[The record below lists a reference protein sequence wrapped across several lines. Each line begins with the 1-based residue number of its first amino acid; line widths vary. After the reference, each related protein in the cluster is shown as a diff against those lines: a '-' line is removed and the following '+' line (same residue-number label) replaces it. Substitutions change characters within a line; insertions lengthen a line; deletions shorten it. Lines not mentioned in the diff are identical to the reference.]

1 MQECGLLVIIG
12 CGQAKRPGTHKAA
25 DLYISGY
32 FRLKL
37 AYARSIVDDG
47 SILILSGKYG
57 FVRLDEEIES
67 YDQHI
72 GSVGAVTDATLQEP
86 ASWFR
91 LLESEVI
98 VLGGSDYVDR
108 VRTLWPDSTAPLKGG
123 LPQQMK
129 WLKVQ
134 VERNP
139 VEQ

>member
-12 CGQAKRPGTHKAA
+12 CGQAKRPDTHKAA

-37 AYARSIVDDG
+37 AYARTITDDS

-72 GSVGAVTDATLQEP
+72 VSAGAVSDATLREQ
-86 ASWFR
+86 ASRFR
-91 LLESEVI
+91 VREVI
-98 VLGGSDYVDR
+98 VLGGIDYVDR

-129 WLKVQ
+129 WLKAQ
-134 VERNP
+134 VEGITL
-139 VEQ
+139 ES

>member
-1 MQECGLLVIIG
+1 MLVIIG
-12 CGQAKRPGTHKAA
+12 CGVAKRSGVHKAA
-25 DLYISGY
+25 DLYTSGY

-57 FVRLDEEIES
+57 FVRLDEKIAS

-72 GSVGAVTDATLQEP
+72 GSAGAITDATLQEQ
-86 ASWFR
+86 AFR
-91 LLESEVI
+91 IRLPESEVI

-108 VRTLWPDSTAPLKGG
+108 VRQLCPESTAPLKGG

-129 WLKVQ
+129 WLKAQ

-139 VEQ
+139 VER

>member
-12 CGQAKRPGTHKAA
+12 CGVAKRCGVHKAV
-25 DLYISGY
+25 DLYTSGY

-72 GSVGAVTDATLQEP
+72 GSVGAVTDATLQEQ
-86 ASWFR
+86 ASRFR
-91 LLESEVI
+91 LLQSEVI
-98 VLGGSDYVDR
+98 VLG
-108 VRTLWPDSTAPLKGG
+108 
-123 LPQQMK
+123 
-129 WLKVQ
+129 
-134 VERNP
+134 
-139 VEQ
+139 

>member
-1 MQECGLLVIIG
+1 MRVNGKLVIIG
-12 CGQAKRPGTHKAA
+12 CGQAKRSGVHKAA
-25 DLYISGY
+25 DLYTSGY

-72 GSVGAVTDATLQEP
+72 GSVGAVTDATLQEQ
-86 ASWFR
+86 ASRFQ

-108 VRTLWPDSTAPLKGG
+108 VRTLWPDSTAPLKGD
-123 LPQQMK
+123 LFQQMK